1 LGKLKIRCIYNK
13 NGCKEILFLDNLKDH
28 EKICSFY
35 KKICR
40 FDKKICDKCFCQ
52 ESVNHNCFKSLLES
66 KQKSEERIEELQKE
80 LIISTNKLA
89 VMNSEIENYLQTIQE
104 LTYDS
109 GAIQL
114 PCHSKEVN
122 Y

>member
-1 LGKLKIRCIYNK
+1 M
-13 NGCKEILFLDNLKDH
+13 
-28 EKICSFY
+28 
-35 KKICR
+35 
-40 FDKKICDKCFCQ
+40 
-52 ESVNHNCFKSLLES
+52 ES
-66 KQKSEERIEELQKE
+66 KQKSEKRIEELQKE
-80 LIISTNKLA
+80 LIISTDKLA

-104 LTYDS
+104 LKYDS